1 MVSLTRIY
9 MHTSSHRSV
18 FEIIGKSHYQD
29 QKRMH
34 RLRCAILW
42 QNVTW
47 FLLYFWISENAW
59 KIFKMQP
66 FKTCFAFQMSMLER
80 LENVLR
86 LILMRKF
93 AMYLKRGE
101 SVEAKMGVRHPLAL
115 PISSSLNNHTFWSNV
130 KHMVYF
136 LDIETKDLKKII
148 LTESQELGT
157 LSRYHKGNRTI
168 ANLRYG

>member
-9 MHTSSHRSV
+9 MHTNSHRSV

-66 FKTCFAFQMSMLER
+66 FKTCFAFQMSVLER

-86 LILMRKF
+86 LILMCKL
-93 AMYLKRGE
+93 AMCLKRGE
-101 SVEAKMGVRHPLAL
+101 VKMGGRHPLAL
-115 PISSSLNNHTFWSNV
+115 PISSSLNNHTFWSKV
-130 KHMVYF
+130 THMVYF
-136 LDIETKDLKKII
+136 LDIETKDKKNI

-168 ANLRYG
+168 TDLRYG